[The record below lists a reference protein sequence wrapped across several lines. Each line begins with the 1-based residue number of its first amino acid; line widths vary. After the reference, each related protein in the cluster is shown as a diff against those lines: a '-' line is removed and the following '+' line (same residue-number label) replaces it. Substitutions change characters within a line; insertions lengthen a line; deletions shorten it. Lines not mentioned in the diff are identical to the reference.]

1 MSKLETTIKVSN
13 ELKAWLKKLRK
24 DDQSFNDYILEL
36 MSKQNVFDD
45 ETLTE
50 LIEEKQI
57 EMLSV

>member
-13 ELKAWLKKLRK
+13 ELKAWLKKLRS
-24 DDQSFNDYILEL
+24 DDQSYNDYILEL

>member
-13 ELKAWLKKLRK
+13 ELKAWLKQFRS
-24 DDQSFNDYILEL
+24 DDQSYNDYILEL